1 MTKTNELEI
10 PTELLEKDPLELAEN
25 QQDIDTIIDYLK
37 VTRENIRAAE
47 KSGKRITSKTARTK
61 AEPITKGSIL
71 DVLVKDV

>member
-1 MTKTNELEI
+1 MTETNELEI

-47 KSGKRITSKTARTK
+47 KSGKRITGKTARTK
-61 AEPITKGSIL
+61 TKPVTEGSIL